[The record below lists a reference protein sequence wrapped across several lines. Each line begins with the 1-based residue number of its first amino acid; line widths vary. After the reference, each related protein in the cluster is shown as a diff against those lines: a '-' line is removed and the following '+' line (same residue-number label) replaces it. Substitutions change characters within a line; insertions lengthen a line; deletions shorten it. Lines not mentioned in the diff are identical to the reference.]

1 METDIVIIG
10 MNDILELYHITRK
23 QATRLLNLKGCPTLP
38 RSPGE
43 PYRVIK
49 DEFEAWLRS
58 RRNG

>member
-1 METDIVIIG
+1 MYTNIVIIG
-10 MNDILELYHITRK
+10 MNEIIELYNITRK
-23 QATRLLNLKGCPTLP
+23 QATRLLNMKGCPILP
-38 RSPGE
+38 RNAGE